1 MISNTGVVSAAAPP
15 NEAAYARL
23 ALKPQPI
30 EVVRDE
36 EPSEEE
42 ELEEFLKKLESKN
55 NVCKSKRKDKII
67 ENYHE

>member
-23 ALKPQPI
+23 ALKPHPI
-30 EVVRDE
+30 EVIRDE

-42 ELEEFLKKLESKN
+42 EGTAPKGLDIDFQIWPK
-55 NVCKSKRKDKII
+55 
-67 ENYHE
+67 Y